1 MKIKNTK
8 LKIDGKIYEAWNVQ
22 DFIDTYSQYEKGIIS
37 LEDTYNLFREMACFE
52 VLKESNIEIIEASQ
66 YTSYGEP
73 ELEDYIYL
81 KNDVA
86 KNLLDSPTLEY
97 YFSYNIPDLNE
108 FQLIDDLYQKEKIEY
123 EKEGYEIGYCDFE
136 DLIIKRNIRN
146 N

>member
-1 MKIKNTK
+1 MKIKSTK

-52 VLKESNIEIIEASQ
+52 VLKESNIEIFEASQ

-73 ELEDYIYL
+73 ELDDYIYL

>member
-1 MKIKNTK
+1 MKIKSTK

-22 DFIDTYSQYEKGIIS
+22 DFITYSQYEKGIIS
-37 LEDTYNLFREMACFE
+37 LEDTYNLFREMVCFE

>member
-1 MKIKNTK
+1 MKIKSTK
-8 LKIDGKIYEAWNVQ
+8 LKIDGKIYDTWNVQ
-22 DFIDTYSQYEKGIIS
+22 DFIDAYSQYEKGNLS

-52 VLKESNIEIIEASQ
+52 VLKDIEIIEASQ
-66 YTSYGEP
+66 YNSYGKP
-73 ELEDYIYL
+73 ELDDYIYL

-108 FQLIDDLYQKEKIEY
+108 FQLIDELYQKEKIEY

-136 DLIIKRNIRN
+136 DLIIKRSIRN